1 MCNKIN
7 YLITRHL
14 NRGGHS
20 PALSLKVLFTVLF
33 SFFII
38 SCSNLVDNNNKNTL
52 PSIEKAYI
60 SVNVENQTKSASRT
74 LLPAIN
80 VKDLVLK
87 GRLSGQIEE
96 ILASAATLEE
106 MTTKKIEIQTGE
118 WTFTLIANVSGV
130 SFSGSTVSTI
140 VSGGE
145 NPVAF
150 QLEPDA
156 AGDIGSLDFSL
167 SFNGTE
173 GVSYDIVS
181 TYDGNY
187 VDSKSITGG
196 GTYTFSEGSLI
207 AGTHKL
213 QVNFY
218 LAGDT
223 SKAIN
228 TYQTI
233 VRIERGITTKA
244 EIKGI
249 YLNQIYSIAYNNIED
264 EDYTSDTL
272 VLRFFRKSEEI
283 SLPSYTTSI
292 EHLYFSGWFDN
303 PDFTGEE
310 IIEIDPAQ
318 ADSLKDQQL
327 YAKWTYAT
335 PGTIAVASN
344 YNFTFTASSKF
355 IKPKQKKTIT
365 ITPSVK
371 RGATDV
377 TYDGENKTVDGND
390 VIWNFA
396 LYNDGSVLN
405 DVTLTSSATDDG
417 IKVNIPALDYADT
430 YSLYVC
436 AELKNVKHSTEFVLT
451 PPQAVD
457 ASSVISQI
465 NNAAVDSVVKVEG
478 ILDEEKFV
486 QIAEAAGTNSIT
498 LDLSDTEGL
507 TKVPDNAFKQGRYI
521 QGIILPEGVT
531 TIEDNAFWCL
541 YGLKKLHIP
550 ASVTSIDMGAFFLCS
565 TNYGLDV
572 TLGEGSETLDLVDD
586 FILTKDHKKI
596 VLHAKGT
603 STGPCIVPNYVE
615 EIGNYSFVG
624 SQFNSISFEDNS
636 KLKKIGTYAF
646 QDCKRFSSITIPDS
660 VEEIGDSA
668 FRYCNNLS
676 TVNLPK
682 GNYKIVEG
690 IISFCDKVEILRLPE
705 GVTTIKSYAFS
716 SWAGFRAGTFGYIYL
731 PSSLEKI
738 EANAFNGVTIYN
750 VYYNGTA
757 EDRARIESNIIDSNI
772 KAKTWNYQQ

>member
-1 MCNKIN
+1 MTYKNNCKI
-7 YLITRHL
+7 TKHL
-14 NRGGHS
+14 NRGGHN

-33 SFFII
+33 SLFII
-38 SCSNLVDNNNKNTL
+38 SCSNLVDNNNKNNL
-52 PSIEKAYI
+52 PLIEKAYI

-74 LLPAIN
+74 LLPVIN
-80 VKDLVLK
+80 VRDLVLK
-87 GRLSGQIEE
+87 GRLSGQTEE

-106 MTTKKIEIQTGE
+106 MTAKKIEIQTGE

-145 NPVAF
+145 NPVTF

-181 TYDGNY
+181 TYDGSY
-187 VDSKSITGG
+187 VDSKSITGS
-196 GTYTFSEGSLI
+196 GTYTFSEDSLI
-207 AGTHKL
+207 PGTHKL

-249 YLNQIYSIAYNNIED
+249 SLNQIYSIAYSNIED

-272 VLRFFRKSEEI
+272 VLRFFRKSEAI
-283 SLPSYTTSI
+283 TLPSYNTSNPN
-292 EHLYFSGWFDN
+292 LYFSGWFDN

-310 IIEIDPAQ
+310 ITEIDPSE
-318 ADSLKDQQL
+318 ADSLKNHQL

-478 ILDEEKFV
+478 ILDEAQFKE
-486 QIAEAAGTNSIT
+486 IAKAAGVMPIT
-498 LDLSDTEGL
+498 LDLSETEGL
-507 TKVPDNAFKQGRYI
+507 TKVPNNVFNQGGYI

-531 TIEDNAFWCL
+531 TIEESAFWCL
-541 YGLKKLHIP
+541 YKLKNLYIPGTVTEIDGSAFFLTSTYYGLDITFGEGSTAFKYENGAIYTMDGKKLVRFCNGRSTSSFTVP
-550 ASVTSIDMGAFFLCS
+550 ASVEVIGEYAFTGAKMSAVYFE
-565 TNYGLDV
+565 
-572 TLGEGSETLDLVDD
+572 EGSALKSIETMAFDYCD
-586 FILTKDHKKI
+586 KM
-596 VLHAKGT
+596 
-603 STGPCIVPNYVE
+603 Y
-615 EIGNYSFVG
+615 
-624 SQFNSISFEDNS
+624 SIS
-636 KLKKIGTYAF
+636 
-646 QDCKRFSSITIPDS
+646 IPDS
-660 VEEIGDSA
+660 VTSMGDSA
-668 FRYCNNLS
+668 LRYCSNLTS
-676 TVNLPK
+676 VKLPSGWTVIDKSLFGFCNRLTTL
-682 GNYKIVEG
+682 KI
-690 IISFCDKVEILRLPE
+690 PQ
-705 GVTTIKSYAFS
+705 GVTKICDNTFSHNYPPLQSLYLPLSITEIESSAFYSSNKLSFVSYAGS
-716 SWAGFRAGTFGYIYL
+716 EEQKNLITNINSI
-731 PSSLEKI
+731 SLLK
-738 EANAFNGVTIYN
+738 NAIWSYN
-750 VYYNGTA
+750 VEY
-757 EDRARIESNIIDSNI
+757 
-772 KAKTWNYQQ
+772 